1 MRNQVI
7 KNNLSSYI
15 KQGIAKDNKGT
26 YDINLKGYKIL
37 AQGDLSIKATI
48 TADAASKAAI
58 EKAQKAGGK
67 IVLAEK

>member
-67 IVLAEK
+67 IVLAQK